1 MQFIDGQDGCRRTH
15 FIKKII
21 DPLRIPYQIIELPY
35 QSLAK

>member
-1 MQFIDGQDGCRRTH
+1 MQFIDGQDALYFKRT
-15 FIKKII
+15 I